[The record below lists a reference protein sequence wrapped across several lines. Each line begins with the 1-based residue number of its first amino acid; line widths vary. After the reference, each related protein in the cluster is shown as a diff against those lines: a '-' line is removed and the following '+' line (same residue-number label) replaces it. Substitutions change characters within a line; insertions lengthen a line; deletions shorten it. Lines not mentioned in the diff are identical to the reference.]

1 MTPECI
7 HILPNGQKCRGTA
20 TRGHEFCRHHGPK
33 PLGGGPPAPQ
43 PRRISRIARW
53 SSLSRNLPWID
64 PADLPIEAYSILLA
78 LLEDGVAGISDR
90 EAGRLLRG
98 IVRRHGS
105 VPFLEPEFIEP
116 EPLPDSSRAA
126 AATGSRPPATG
137 ALDDYLFAL
146 GEHAMKNP
154 ALVPA
159 LLHPNLARPNLQQ
172 PRPPLPQTW
181 PGLPQTQPSPR
192 QTQPG
197 LQQIRP
203 GTR

>member
-33 PLGGGPPAPQ
+33 PLGEAPAA
-43 PRRISRIARW
+43 PRPRQISRIARW
-53 SSLSRNLPWID
+53 SNLSRRLPWLD
-64 PADLPIEAYSILLA
+64 PADLPIEAYAILLA

-105 VPFLEPEFIEP
+105 VPFLEPEFLEP
-116 EPLPDSSRAA
+116 DPVPDSSSAPAAPRARHLA
-126 AATGSRPPATG
+126 VGSSI
-137 ALDDYLFAL
+137 DDYMFAL
-146 GEHAMKNP
+146 GEAGMKNP
-154 ALVPA
+154 AL
-159 LLHPNLARPNLQQ
+159 LHPHLARPNLQQ
-172 PRPPLPQTW
+172 TG

-192 QTQPG
+192 QTQPSL
-197 LQQIRP
+197 LQMQRS
-203 GTR
+203 TR